1 MSADPSNQDAA
12 ERSLVDALDERGI
25 VLPAKR
31 LRFVV
36 EYLVD
41 LNGTKA
47 AVRAGYSPHTAESQG
62 ARLLGNAKVREA
74 LGIGQARMLE
84 AADITAL
91 RVLRELGR
99 VAFVDA
105 RLYFDR
111 NNIRAVSELG
121 PDLGAAIAAFEV
133 VIKNVAAGDG
143 ATDTIH
149 KFKLCDK
156 LKALELLAK
165 HHGLLRDIVE
175 HQGRVTLEEL
185 IAGSMDPEGPT

>member
-1 MSADPSNQDAA
+1 LSADPSPDLA
-12 ERSLVDALDERGI
+12 ERSLIDALDERGI
-25 VLPAKR
+25 VLPVKR

-47 AVRAGYSPHTAESQG
+47 AIRAGYSPHTAESQA
-62 ARLLGNAKVREA
+62 ARLLGNVKVREA
-74 LGIGQARMLE
+74 VGIGQARMLE

-105 RLYFDR
+105 RQYFDR
-111 NNIRAVSELG
+111 NNVRAVGELSA
-121 PDLGAAIAAFEV
+121 DLGAAVAGFEV
-133 VIKNVAAGDG
+133 VIKNVSGGDG
-143 ATDTIH
+143 VTDTIH

-185 IAGSMDPEGPT
+185 IGGSMDPEVPA